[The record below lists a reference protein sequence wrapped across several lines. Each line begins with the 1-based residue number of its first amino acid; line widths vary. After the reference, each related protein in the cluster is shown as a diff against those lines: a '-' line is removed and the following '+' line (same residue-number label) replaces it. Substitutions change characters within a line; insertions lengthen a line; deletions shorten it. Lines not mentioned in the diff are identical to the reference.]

1 MNDST
6 MCSHQNFTSNHHAT
20 SNVIAITNWSEQ
32 LAAWKAKRIYARY
45 LRVLELNQL
54 LSETS
59 QVERQLQNGP
69 ITRETI
75 FAIRNL
81 LQELRHRIHD
91 QQAHQLQAACH
102 RTDDKI
108 KTFLA

>member
-1 MNDST
+1 MAHAST
-6 MCSHQNFTSNHHAT
+6 LPSHAPHSPTS
-20 SNVIAITNWSEQ
+20 SNVIAIADWQ
-32 LAAWKAKRIYARY
+32 QQMAAFKTKRMYARY
-45 LRVLELNQL
+45 LRVLHLDQL

-59 QVERQLQNGP
+59 FVERQLQNGP

-75 FAIRNL
+75 ATIRNL
-81 LQELRHRIHD
+81 LRELRHRISD